1 MAPPAT
7 LAEWLSGCSSHSG
20 RLAGWLSYHT
30 LPLPLPLPYIPIQ
43 YNTLHYITYIHYTH
57 THAHTHMYIYIYRIF
72 IYVFFLSTYSFIY
85 IYISSPSLITTSINP
100 TKRIGTLSAPRK
112 VRSPVAYTMQ
122 VADPFR
128 IKVPENA
135 KQRAWCAEFGNKFA
149 KSRPSKIEQ

>member
-1 MAPPAT
+1 MT
-7 LAEWLSGCSSHSG
+7 IHYHYHYH
-20 RLAGWLSYHT
+20 YHT
-30 LPLPLPLPYIPIQ
+30 FPYITIH
-43 YNTLHYITYIHYTH
+43 YNTLHYIHTLHTHARTH
-57 THAHTHMYIYIYRIF
+57 THVFIYIYIQYIYFF
-72 IYVFFLSTYSFIY
+72 IYLFIY
-85 IYISSPSLITTSINP
+85 LLICSYISSPSLITTSINP